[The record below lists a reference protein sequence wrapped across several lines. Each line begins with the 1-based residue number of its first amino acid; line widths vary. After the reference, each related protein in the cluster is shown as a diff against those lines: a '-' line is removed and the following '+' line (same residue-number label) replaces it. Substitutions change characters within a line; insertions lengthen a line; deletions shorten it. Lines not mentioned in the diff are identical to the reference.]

1 MNLEV
6 RKLAGATVRA
16 GDEAAGPNRLVGY
29 AARFGAESAVLC
41 DRNVNDGRPFVEVID
56 PAAFD
61 RTLKEM
67 PDVRAL
73 YNHDTG
79 AVLGRTRS
87 GTLALAI
94 DESGLAFT
102 CELPDTEDGRRA
114 KVLVGRGDIDGCS
127 FGFCV
132 VEDRIED
139 RGPDLPALRTLL
151 DVELHE
157 VSIAVAFPAYEATE
171 VSLRTRR
178 TIRATT
184 AASTPRIDRARR
196 ALALESA

>member
-1 MNLEV
+1 MKLEI
-6 RKLAGATVRA
+6 RKLAGASVRA
-16 GDEAAGPNRLVGY
+16 GDEAAGPNRLAGY
-29 AARFGAESAVLC
+29 AAKFGAESAVLC

-61 RTLKEM
+61 RTLREL

-79 AVLGRTRS
+79 AVLGRTKS
-87 GTLALAI
+87 GTLSLSVDA
-94 DESGLAFT
+94 DGLAFA

-127 FGFCV
+127 FGFV
-132 VEDRIED
+132 VLEDRIED

-171 VSLRTRR
+171 VSLRARR
-178 TIRATT
+178 THRPAT
-184 AASTPRIDRARR
+184 APATPRLARARR
-196 ALALESA
+196 LLQLDSA